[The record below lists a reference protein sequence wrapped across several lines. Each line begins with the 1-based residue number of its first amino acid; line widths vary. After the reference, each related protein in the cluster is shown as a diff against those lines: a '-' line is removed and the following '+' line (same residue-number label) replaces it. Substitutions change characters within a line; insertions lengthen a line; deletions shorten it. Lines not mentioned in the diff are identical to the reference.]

1 MTPDE
6 RDRLLRLEVNAAN
19 QEKSAERIA
28 EKVDGLDA
36 KIDDLLKAAHM
47 GQGAWWMILRVGAV
61 LAAFCTFVA
70 AIATAAAW
78 VFEKLHK

>member
-19 QEKSAERIA
+19 TEKSVERMSD
-28 EKVDGLDA
+28 KVDGLDS

-47 GQGAWWMILRVGAV
+47 GKGAWWLMLRMGAV
-61 LAAFCTFVA
+61 IVA
-70 AIATAAAW
+70 IGTAGAW
-78 VFEKLHK
+78 IFDKLHK